1 MNKRNWMITGGC
13 GFIGTRLVSALKTRD
28 VGGIRIVD
36 NLAVGTQADLS
47 CVTEFDVLDPR
58 MEDYP
63 RSNRQVQLLVA
74 DINDS
79 DTMLRAARGQHVVV
93 HLAANAGVAQS
104 VENPRM
110 DCTTNVFGTLNM
122 LEAARQAKAERFIFA
137 SSGAP
142 IGEAEPPIH
151 EELAAHPASPYGAS
165 KLAGEGYCS
174 AYARTFG
181 LETVA
186 LRFGNVYGPGS
197 GHKNSVVAK
206 FIRDVMTTGIL
217 QIYGTGNQTRD
228 FIFIDDL
235 VEAVM
240 LAANAPEVGG
250 EVFQIATER
259 ETTVSETAEL
269 VSSIM
274 SKFGYS
280 APKLEY
286 SEARLGDV
294 KRNFSD
300 TTKAR
305 QRLGWQSKT
314 SLDRG
319 IEATVRWFA
328 SSAEASG
335 IGVSV
340 KNG

>member
-1 MNKRNWMITGGC
+1 MDERNWMITGGC
-13 GFIGTRLVSALKTRD
+13 GFIGTRLVAALKKGR
-28 VGGIRIVD
+28 VGGIRVVD
-36 NLAVGTQADLS
+36 NLTVGTQADLS
-47 CVTEFDVLDPR
+47 SVTEFDVLDPR
-58 MEDYP
+58 MEEYP
-63 RSNRQVQLLVA
+63 SPNRKVQLLVA
-74 DINDS
+74 DINDA
-79 DTMLRAARGQHVVV
+79 DTMMRAARGQHIVV
-93 HLAANAGVAQS
+93 HLAANAGVFQS

-122 LEAARQAKAERFIFA
+122 LEAARHANAERFIFA

-142 IGEAEPPIH
+142 IGEAKPPIH
-151 EELAAHPASPYGAS
+151 EELAPHPASPYGAS

-197 GHKNSVVAK
+197 GHKQSVVAK
-206 FIRDVMTTGIL
+206 FIRDVMATGIL
-217 QIYGTGNQTRD
+217 HINGTGNQTRD

-240 LAANAPEVGG
+240 LAANAPEIGG
-250 EVFQIATER
+250 EVFQIATQR
-259 ETTVSETAEL
+259 ETTVSEIAEL

-274 SKFGYS
+274 SKFGYP

-286 SEARLGDV
+286 NEARLGDV
-294 KRNFSD
+294 ERNFSS

-314 SLDRG
+314 SLDLG

-328 SSAEASG
+328 SSAKASDMSM
-335 IGVSV
+335 SV